1 MHTLRKELQPDWATA
16 EKLYPLI
23 LKRLQEYENFWDA
36 QPEDTPEEV
45 FDKEYKAME
54 NYLSELTGKDLSDVW
69 LWEWWESNG
78 IEVFAFDLAMPFP
91 KKHDNLTK
99 EDLQAFVT
107 IIRNNEFECES
118 EFQQE
123 FMPYMFY
130 AHQYFRQFLKLNFKK
145 YKPEFFQRKKDK
157 NGNWYE
163 LSAEEITAKIWK

>member
-118 EFQQE
+118 EFSARI
-123 FMPYMFY
+123 Y
-130 AHQYFRQFLKLNFKK
+130 ALYVLCSSIFSSVF
-145 YKPEFFQRKKDK
+145 EI
-157 NGNWYE
+157 E
-163 LSAEEITAKIWK
+163 L